1 MAGHTAKGNEQ
12 ATSNLQALVNT
23 KAALDLGLV
32 TQSDYDAVKDSF
44 LEAQKLRST
53 IDAGLVQEGDVERVK
68 KDFLSSLFLGSTC
81 EMDDMQNIG
90 RGGSSAGA
98 SSRQNSGDK
107 QMASRKTAPPPV
119 APPPRAPPVPPPIPS
134 APISGAIDA
143 SKDVETGKGSNG
155 GPIPVPKNIPNLGGT
170 RGSQSGGVSMSGI
183 SLSSDAVNIFYLVRS
198 KSKYRWVLWKVNDD
212 ATEVVIDAVGDPS
225 STYQDFLD
233 ALPQNDCR
241 YGVYDYEFVAQ
252 DGQTHSKIVF
262 INWAP
267 DTAKVKSKMMY
278 ASTKDFFKSR
288 LEGLS
293 VEFQGS
299 DYDEISNEE
308 VGNAVKALKKAY

>member
-1 MAGHTAKGNEQ
+1 MAGNVAKGNE

-32 TQSDYDAVKDSF
+32 TQGDYDAVKASF

-68 KDFLSSLFLGSTC
+68 KEFLSSLLLGSAGRN
-81 EMDDMQNIG
+81 DVIQNVA
-90 RGGSSAGA
+90 RGGSEAGG
-98 SSRQNSGDK
+98 SSRQNSVEK
-107 QMASRKTAPPPV
+107 QISSKKTAPPPV
-119 APPPRAPPVPPPIPS
+119 APPPPRAPPVPPPIPS
-134 APISGAIDA
+134 APISGGIDA
-143 SKDVETGKGSNG
+143 GKDNHAGKGSNG

-170 RGSQSGGVSMSGI
+170 RSGQAGGVSMSGI

-198 KSKYRWVLWKVNDD
+198 KSKYRWVLWRVNDE

-299 DYDEISNEE
+299 EYDEISDEE
-308 VGNAVKALKKAY
+308 VGNAVKALKKSY

>member
-1 MAGHTAKGNEQ
+1 MAGNVAKGNE

-32 TQSDYDAVKDSF
+32 TQEDYDAVKVSF

-53 IDAGLVQEGDVERVK
+53 IDAGLVQEGEVERVK
-68 KDFLSSLFLGSTC
+68 KDFLSSLLLRSAGTN
-81 EMDDMQNIG
+81 DDIANVA
-90 RGGSSAGA
+90 RGGSIAGGSSLRDSGEKQI
-98 SSRQNSGDK
+98 SSRK
-107 QMASRKTAPPPV
+107 PAPSPA
-119 APPPRAPPVPPPIPS
+119 APQPPRAPPVPPPIPS
-134 APISGAIDA
+134 APISGALDA
-143 SKDVETGKGSNG
+143 RKDDTGKGSNG
-155 GPIPVPKNIPNLGGT
+155 GPTLVPKNIPSLGGT
-170 RGSQSGGVSMSGI
+170 RASQIGGVSMSGI
-183 SLSSDAVNIFYLVRS
+183 SLSSDAVNIFYLIRS
-198 KSKYRWVLWKVNDD
+198 KSKYRWVLWKVNDE
-212 ATEVVIDAVGDPS
+212 ATEVVIDSVGDPS

-299 DYDEISNEE
+299 DYDEISDEE